1 MKNNKLRI
9 VFMLCVTVLSIGRS
23 CRGMT
28 ATESSVETHVSRNQT
43 SHAISSLEMYHIT
56 RQMPVNFQKL
66 TEKSTQVSFFRIE
79 SIDEVDVQNVI
90 HHLAEATNRILL
102 EYDGYGDIWVGGATK
117 FEEIFAKACDMAD
130 KNNRDVMIFLSHADF
145 LIDWTV
151 ANKIDDGK
159 MLSAFH
165 KILYKYKDRQDIQ
178 LVVHT
183 KLLDGYSARPWWSGV
198 ERIKLE
204 SPNACEREDLI
215 FNAFKKE
222 GISMG
227 KEIFDRVVGHTN
239 GWTWTKIL
247 LEIRKTIVNVKS
259 DQACVIVLQLHESM
273 LTKSIKQCKQKIYS
287 IRKFFEGFPF
297 EEVMSLAAG
306 VLIGGGALAIS
317 PSKYQARPK
326 ISEKTNK
333 EAFVEESSHQE
344 LEELS
349 TSSCIL

>member
-1 MKNNKLRI
+1 
-9 VFMLCVTVLSIGRS
+9 MLCVTALSIGRS

-28 ATESSVETHVSRNQT
+28 ATESSVEAHVSRNQT

-66 TEKSTQVSFFRIE
+66 TENSTHVPFFRIE
-79 SIDEVDVQNVI
+79 SIDEVDVQNVV
-90 HHLAEATNRILL
+90 HHLAETTNRILL

-204 SPNACEREDLI
+204 LPNTCERGDLI
-215 FNAFKKE
+215 INAFYKE
-222 GISMG
+222 GFFLKQALLSCMVECTDG
-227 KEIFDRVVGHTN
+227 LA
-239 GWTWTKIL
+239 WTQL
-247 LEIRKTIVNVKS
+247 LSGIRETLVNLKKYQPGIIVFGVP
-259 DQACVIVLQLHESM
+259 ESM
-273 LTKSIKQCKQKIYS
+273 LTKSIRQCEQEIHSVQKL
-287 IRKFFEGFPF
+287 FEGFSF
-297 EEVMSLAAG
+297 KKVLSLVA
-306 VLIGGGALAIS
+306 GGALTAGLY
-317 PSKYQARPK
+317 KYQAKPK
-326 ISEKTNK
+326 ISEKINK
-333 EAFVEESSHQE
+333 ETLVEESSHQE

-349 TSSCIL
+349 TSSCAL

>member
-1 MKNNKLRI
+1 
-9 VFMLCVTVLSIGRS
+9 MLCVTVLSIGRS

-28 ATESSVETHVSRNQT
+28 VTEPPIEARNSRSPLGQV
-43 SHAISSLEMYHIT
+43 ISFLNMYNIT

-66 TEKSTQVSFFRIE
+66 TENSTHVPFFRIE
-79 SIDEVDVQNVI
+79 SIDEVDVQNVV
-90 HHLAEATNRILL
+90 HHLAETTNRILL

-204 SPNACEREDLI
+204 SPNACERGALI
-215 FNAFKKE
+215 INAFYKE
-222 GISMG
+222 GFFLKQAILSCMVECTDG
-227 KEIFDRVVGHTN
+227 LA
-239 GWTWTKIL
+239 WTQL
-247 LEIRKTIVNVKS
+247 LSGIRETLVNLKKYQPGIIVFGVP
-259 DQACVIVLQLHESM
+259 ESM
-273 LTKSIKQCKQKIYS
+273 LTKSVKQCKHKIYS
-287 IRKFFEGFPF
+287 VRKFFEGFHF
-297 EEVMSLAAG
+297 KEVMPLVAG
-306 VLIGGGALAIS
+306 VLIAGGALTAGLY
-317 PSKYQARPK
+317 KYQAKPK